1 MQSFR
6 QNTTCKALGKVFGKT
21 QHAKLWAKFSTK
33 HNRQIFWGK
42 VFDKTQH
49 AEFCP
54 NKVFCPDDDD
64 NDDDDT
70 GGSVLCAVQVW
81 VWQVSGQQP
90 VTSCRLC
97 ERRPSSC
104 RRIAGL
110 YTVTVLTKGTYNPV
124 VEIPPEAC
132 GINMTEL
139 APSQN
144 YLGQCP

>member
-1 MQSFR
+1 MMMMMMM
-6 QNTTCKALGKVFGKT
+6 TTTTTIQVEA
-21 QHAKLWAKFSTK
+21 
-33 HNRQIFWGK
+33 
-42 VFDKTQH
+42 
-49 AEFCP
+49 FC
-54 NKVFCPDDDD
+54 VLCRCGCDDDD
-64 NDDDDT
+64 DDDDDDT

-90 VTSCRLC
+90 VSTCRVC

-132 GINMTEL
+132 SINITEL